1 MPEKISSKD
10 WSRHWSKMKLPII
23 TFGTKTK
30 RNNPGS
36 AAVHGGSV
44 SCEELDVRVGTFV
57 GGLRTRKNGH

>member
-1 MPEKISSKD
+1 
-10 WSRHWSKMKLPII
+10 MKLPII

-44 SCEELDVRVGTFV
+44 RGEELDVRVGTVV